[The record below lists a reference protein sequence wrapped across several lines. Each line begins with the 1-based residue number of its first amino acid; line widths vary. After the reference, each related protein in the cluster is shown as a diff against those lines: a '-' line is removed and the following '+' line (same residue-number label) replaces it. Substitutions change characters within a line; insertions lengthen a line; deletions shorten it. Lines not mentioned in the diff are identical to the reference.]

1 MLTVHLL
8 GHAHVTYNNRP
19 VLLSTKAV
27 ALITYLTIEKLP
39 QHRERLADLL
49 WNTPEARKN
58 LRVELARIR
67 SAGLNIFPLSRQL
80 LYLEN
85 VETDLNVWLTQLGT
99 ELDQAGLAQWLSTLR
114 GVPLSGLEDLGSP
127 AFQEWTDH
135 QRWVLIEQTEEV
147 LTQAY
152 ERFHRA
158 GKPWA
163 ARAIAARAE
172 ALGFTHPGEFLSEPE
187 KDARPSSSPLPQTS
201 PSGFR
206 TVAAGIGVA
215 PAPGWQVSPSQA
227 SVPDVSVPEVSFPE
241 TSDPGPAPDAPLHFS
256 APGRETALR
265 DSLRRAAHKPQVV
278 VLHGPTG
285 SGKSYEADHALNGE
299 GWLALR
305 VSNSRVGRLV
315 LATLAQS
322 LLAYPSL
329 TAPVGEAQTAASAP
343 GSVDAPAS
351 ANAQILRD
359 VLLHPGS
366 LEEDVVKVATVLATV
381 PRPVAIVLD
390 HAHNGPV
397 ELASLLEF
405 LLNVPAAAPRAL
417 IMLSRTPP
425 SQAPLCRALLRRF
438 GTAQSLLLEVTPLS
452 LGSVMRAL
460 ETRGLTDLHAQAA
473 VMLQR
478 SGGNALHLLSLLEQA
493 GPEAPGGQAEP
504 GQPVM
509 AVKPLPGTRLPTAM
523 RDTYLG
529 EIDGWPAPLR
539 DALSSLSVIQGDFS
553 YRLVGSFP
561 DAARASLSPAALLRE
576 ALAHRA
582 LVEAEL
588 PSALGWPGLGPVD
601 DGGRGELCYRFR
613 SEGLRIALSSLLSQ
627 TDRQELRRHLAGVL
641 EAAQPGLALYYAE
654 RADAPE
660 DAERLRQAYRAH
672 LPAGSPLLRPFLPVV
687 QDGLQVVQDGALPA
701 AQRTPVQVISAPVM
715 PPPAHHLDPRPEPRR
730 SYASASAAVPWQ
742 GYLLSWEQGGWLSVL
757 SQGRYGQPH
766 TLNVH
771 LPIASSLRDAPSLT
785 LRVVWRLDVFHG
797 GHELGPNQ
805 ASFPLRF
812 CVPGADGARVLT
824 PEDVADYTE
833 EGLSQQVV
841 TNVVLGNWMEHELT
855 FNVAGKAPE
864 RLDLA
869 VRALDLA
876 LTIGELSLNG
886 QPLLPMITTPEHL
899 GVLGSREA
907 LPALHSLAA
916 RGQS

>member
-8 GHAHVTYNNRP
+8 GHAHVTYNSRP
-19 VLLSTKAV
+19 VPLSTKAV

-67 SAGLNIFPLSRQL
+67 SAGLDIFPLSRQL

-85 VETDLNVWLTQLGT
+85 VETDLNVWLTQLGS

-127 AFQEWTDH
+127 AFQEWIDH
-135 QRWVLIEQTEEV
+135 QRWVLTEQTEEV
-147 LTQAY
+147 LNRAY
-152 ERFHRA
+152 GRFHRG
-158 GKPWA
+158 GKVWA
-163 ARAIAARAE
+163 TRAIAARAE
-172 ALGFTHPGEFLSEPE
+172 ALGFTHPGEFLPE
-187 KDARPSSSPLPQTS
+187 AEAPAARPPAPQTS
-201 PSGFR
+201 AR
-206 TVAAGIGVA
+206 AAEAGPEKGVRV
-215 PAPGWQVSPSQA
+215 PG
-227 SVPDVSVPEVSFPE
+227 PE
-241 TSDPGPAPDAPLHFS
+241 TDGHDPQTDLHSPAHSPVPGPDAPLHFS
-256 APGRETALR
+256 APAREAALQG
-265 DSLRRAAHKPQVV
+265 SLHRAAHKPQVV

-285 SGKSYEADHALNGE
+285 SGKSYEADHALAGE
-299 GWLALR
+299 QWLALR
-305 VSNSRVGRLV
+305 VSNSRAGRLV

-322 LLAYPSL
+322 LLSQPSL
-329 TAPVGEAQTAASAP
+329 AAPSDASQSTSTQAARDQTAHDQTAS
-343 GSVDAPAS
+343 
-351 ANAQILRD
+351 AQILRD

-381 PRPVAIVLD
+381 PRPLAIVLD

-405 LLNVPAAAPRAL
+405 LLNVPAAGPRAL
-417 IMLSRTPP
+417 VMLSRTPP

-438 GTAQSLLLEVTPLS
+438 GTQQSLLLEVTPLS

-460 ETRGLTDLHAQAA
+460 DGRGAHADLHAQAA

-493 GPEAPGGQAEP
+493 GPQQAEP
-504 GQPVM
+504 GPPGLAQDQPGYAARR
-509 AVKPLPGTRLPTAM
+509 AVGSPLPGSRLPTAM

-553 YRLVGSFP
+553 YGLVGSFP
-561 DAARASLSPAALLRE
+561 DAARASLTPAALLRG
-576 ALAHRA
+576 ALTHRA
-582 LVEAEL
+582 LVEAE
-588 PSALGWPGLGPVD
+588 PSSALAWPDFGPVED
-601 DGGRGELCYRFR
+601 TGHSELCYRFR

-627 TDRQELRRHLAGVL
+627 TDRQELRRHLVGVL

-654 RADAPE
+654 RADVPE
-660 DAERLRQAYRAH
+660 DAERLRRAYRAH
-672 LPAGSPLLRPFLPVV
+672 LPAGSPLLRPLSLALAPVLPP
-687 QDGLQVVQDGALPA
+687 DALDSSMPA
-701 AQRTPVQVISAPVM
+701 AHMRPAQVLSAPVL
-715 PPPAHHLDPRPEPRR
+715 PPPTPRPAPEPRR
-730 SYASASAAVPWQ
+730 TYASASAAVPWQ

-766 TLNVH
+766 TLRVH
-771 LPIASSLRDAPSLT
+771 LPVSPSLRDAPTLT

-797 GHELGPNQ
+797 GHELGPNH

-812 CVPGADGARVLT
+812 SILGADGARVLT
-824 PEDVADYTE
+824 PEAGADYTE
-833 EGLSQQVV
+833 EGLLQQVASDV
-841 TNVVLGNWMEHELT
+841 TLGGWMEHELS
-855 FNVAGKAPE
+855 FNVAGQPVG
-864 RLDLA
+864 RLELA

-876 LTIGELSLNG
+876 LTIGELNLNG
-886 QPLLPMITTPEHL
+886 QSILPLATTPERL
-899 GVLGSREA
+899 GVTGDREN
-907 LPALHSLAA
+907 LPALRPLAT
-916 RGQS
+916 RG